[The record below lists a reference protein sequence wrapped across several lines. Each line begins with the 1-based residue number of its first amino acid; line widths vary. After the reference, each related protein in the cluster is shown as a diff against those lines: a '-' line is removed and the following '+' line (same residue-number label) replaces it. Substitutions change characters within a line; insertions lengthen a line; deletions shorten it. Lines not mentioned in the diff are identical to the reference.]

1 MKSWYGIGIFCMG
14 VAIALSAGAKEKDDD
29 KAAAEAPAAPEAAAT
44 DATAARVGDAYSLG
58 VCPVSGEKL
67 GSMGDP
73 VVFIK
78 DGKEIRLCCAGCQ
91 KKFDAN
97 VEAMVK
103 EIDAKLIADQESHY
117 PAKTCINSGA
127 ELKDGGVSFVVGNRL
142 VKTCCAKCEAK
153 VKADP
158 VAFLAKLDQQVIEA
172 QKADYKATVCPIS
185 GEPLGDAPVEMV
197 VANRLVKLCSANC
210 KAGVDKDP
218 AAALSKVDGN

>member
-1 MKSWYGIGIFCMG
+1 MKSWYGIGVFCMG
-14 VAIALSAGAKEKDDD
+14 VAIAISAGAKEEE
-29 KAAAEAPAAPEAAAT
+29 KAAAPEAAT
-44 DATAARVGDAYSLG
+44 ARVGDAYTLG

-97 VEAMVK
+97 AEAMIK
-103 EIDAKLIADQESHY
+103 DIDAKLIADQESHY
-117 PAKTCINSGA
+117 PATTCINSGA

-142 VKTCCAKCEAK
+142 LKTCCAKCEAK

-158 VAFLAKLDQQVIEA
+158 ASFLAKLDQQVIEA
-172 QKADYKATVCPIS
+172 QKADYKATTCPIS
-185 GEPLGDAPVEMV
+185 GKPLGDAPVEIV
-197 VANRLVKLCSANC
+197 VANRLVKLCCENC
-210 KAGVDKDP
+210 KGGVDKDP
-218 AAALSKVDGN
+218 AAALSKLEGN

>member
-1 MKSWYGIGIFCMG
+1 MKSWYGIGVFCMG
-14 VAIALSAGAKEKDDD
+14 IAIAFSAGAREKDDE
-29 KAAAEAPAAPEAAAT
+29 KAAAEAAAPE
-44 DATAARVGDAYSLG
+44 ATAARVGDAYTLG

-97 VEAMVK
+97 AEAMIK
-103 EIDAKLIADQESHY
+103 DIDAKLIADQESHY

-127 ELKDGGVSFVVGNRL
+127 ELKDGGVSFIVGNRL
-142 VKTCCAKCEAK
+142 LKTCCTKCEAK

-158 VAFLAKLDQQVIEA
+158 AAFLAKLDQQVIDA
-172 QKADYKATVCPIS
+172 QKAGYKATTCPIS
-185 GEPLGDAPVEMV
+185 GKELGEAPVEIV
-197 VANRLVKLCSANC
+197 VANRLVKLCCENC
-210 KAGVDKDP
+210 KGGVDKDP
-218 AAALSKVDGN
+218 AAALSKVEGN

>member
-1 MKSWYGIGIFCMG
+1 MGI
-14 VAIALSAGAKEKDDD
+14 AIALSAGAREKDDE
-29 KAAAEAPAAPEAAAT
+29 KAAAEAAAAPEAA
-44 DATAARVGDAYSLG
+44 AARVGDAYSLG

-97 VEAMVK
+97 AEALVK

-117 PAKTCINSGA
+117 PATTCINSGA
-127 ELKDGGVSFVVGNRL
+127 ELKDGGVSFIVGNRL
-142 VKTCCAKCEAK
+142 VKTCCTKCEAK

-158 VAFLAKLDQQVIEA
+158 ASFLAKLDQQVIDA
-172 QKADYKATVCPIS
+172 QKADYKATTCPIS
-185 GEPLGDAPVEMV
+185 GKPLGDAPVEMV
-197 VANRLVKLCSANC
+197 VANRLVKLCCANC
-210 KAGVDKDP
+210 KGGVDKDP
-218 AAALSKVDGN
+218 AGALSKVSGN